1 MFSKARVIA
10 ALEAKREGFIG
21 YELRAGQDLERH
33 EEALAWLS
41 TRSQGQVF
49 QQLERAVRPGALPT
63 AERVAGRAVVHP
75 FGHRWANHQEAR
87 DWALKALRGV
97 TTLAVDGS
105 QITPSPDFSIP
116 VGAVQVGWF
125 ENPHRADGEYTKDIR
140 FEVLP
145 PQELAAEGEDMS
157 RFPDLQV
164 NLRRFELECEV
175 LVEAMRRLAGRA
187 PAPVCFFDGSLIISF
202 AARIRNPELQF
213 GYLRAV
219 RSVLVASEQTRVPLV
234 GYVDT
239 SRARDLV
246 TLLCQLMEYDEPPGL
261 SDGALLRRRMSWGDR
276 TEAFTCAR
284 DDGLFEGD
292 HEALDYYSRVHF
304 LYLKTTADNTPV
316 RLDLPSWVL
325 GAGGSEGET
334 ELERVLDVVRAECVV
349 GTGYP
354 YAVETADAVAV
365 ITNPD
370 RERFYRTFQEFV
382 ATLDAEMQYARKA
395 YSKRSRR

>member
-1 MFSKARVIA
+1 
-10 ALEAKREGFIG
+10 
-21 YELRAGQDLERH
+21 
-33 EEALAWLS
+33 
-41 TRSQGQVF
+41 
-49 QQLERAVRPGALPT
+49 
-63 AERVAGRAVVHP
+63 
-75 FGHRWANHQEAR
+75 
-87 DWALKALRGV
+87 
-97 TTLAVDGS
+97 
-105 QITPSPDFSIP
+105 
-116 VGAVQVGWF
+116 
-125 ENPHRADGEYTKDIR
+125 
-140 FEVLP
+140 
-145 PQELAAEGEDMS
+145 MS

-234 GYVDT
+234 GFVDT

-246 TLLCQLMEYDEPPGL
+246 TLLCRLMEYDEPPGL

-365 ITNPD
+365 ITNTD